1 MEGEGGILGRF
12 ECVRGRAEGKER
24 RNGKRKVEGGRNR
37 ERKVPLIFICS
48 VEISWVP
55 LGCQFLYEMVMKT
68 RLYRPG

>member
-1 MEGEGGILGRF
+1 VEGEGGILGRF
-12 ECVRGRAEGKER
+12 EREGFGRVGKER